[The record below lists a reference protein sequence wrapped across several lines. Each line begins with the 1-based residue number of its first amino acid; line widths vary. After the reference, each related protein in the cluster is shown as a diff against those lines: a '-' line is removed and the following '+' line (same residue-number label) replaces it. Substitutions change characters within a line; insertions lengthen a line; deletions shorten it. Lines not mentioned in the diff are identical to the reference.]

1 LKYIFVHDPYYNPL
15 LAFAGWRP
23 AETYNQGSIVLW
35 TKEDIAPAHKI
46 IPPPGAMPSELL
58 SLLWGTLPISTVII
72 ALGLLI
78 LFPERRRLAETLD
91 FPATAAEPVALRE
104 AK

>member
-1 LKYIFVHDPYYNPL
+1 
-15 LAFAGWRP
+15 
-23 AETYNQGSIVLW
+23 
-35 TKEDIAPAHKI
+35 
-46 IPPPGAMPSELL
+46 MPSELL
-58 SLLWGTLPISTVII
+58 SLLWGTLPISTVIV